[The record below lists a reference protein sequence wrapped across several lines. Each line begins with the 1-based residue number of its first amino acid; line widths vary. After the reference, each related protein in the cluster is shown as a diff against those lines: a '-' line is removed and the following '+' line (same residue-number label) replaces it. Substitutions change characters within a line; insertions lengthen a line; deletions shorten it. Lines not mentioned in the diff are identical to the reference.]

1 MEENMFIKG
10 TYSMWM
16 EEIDMEEL
24 RGNGW
29 SRISVDIGDIIMMG
43 KHLLSL
49 CNGFE
54 LLICND
60 TSQFIGMER

>member
-24 RGNGW
+24 RGMVGQ
-29 SRISVDIGDIIMMG
+29 
-43 KHLLSL
+43 
-49 CNGFE
+49 GFQY
-54 LLICND
+54 I
-60 TSQFIGMER
+60 